1 MWKIITLNHLLT
13 KSSNQINQ
21 QQQDSFNENT
31 SKADNLR
38 RGLDTAPAQGPA
50 SAGIHIY
57 TVTNTNTIIHIAYT
71 HTHTHDNSHSLP
83 FQASPTPRSLPYL
96 FLISTLLT
104 STRLHPNQLPI
115 PPQEPSQII
124 TKVPSHTTISLPSPR
139 LSLICSLHHLDLYL
153 LTTNITHITQTSTNT
168 TQQQQ
173 IVM

>member
-1 MWKIITLNHLLT
+1 M
-13 KSSNQINQ
+13 QQ

-57 TVTNTNTIIHIAYT
+57 TVTNTYTIIHIAYT

-83 FQASPTPRSLPYL
+83 FQARPTPLSLPYL
-96 FLISTLLT
+96 FLNSTLLT

-115 PPQEPSQII
+115 AIIYSTQEPPQII
-124 TKVPSHTTISLPSPR
+124 TNMPSHTTISLPSPR
-139 LSLICSLHHLDLYL
+139 LSLIRSLHHLDLHL
-153 LTTNITHITQTSTNT
+153 LTTNITHITQKSTNT
-168 TQQQQ
+168 TQQQHT
-173 IVM
+173 VML

>member
-1 MWKIITLNHLLT
+1 MCSRESLLT
-13 KSSNQINQ
+13 R
-21 QQQDSFNENT
+21 QQDSFNENT